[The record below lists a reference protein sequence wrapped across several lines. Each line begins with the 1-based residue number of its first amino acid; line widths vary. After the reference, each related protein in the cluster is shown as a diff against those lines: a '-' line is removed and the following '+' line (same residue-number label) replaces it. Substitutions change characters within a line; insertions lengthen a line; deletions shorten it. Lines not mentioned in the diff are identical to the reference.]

1 MLCLIYILLFGLS
14 NLSNYTMT
22 ECYPVLDFQE
32 YPFYKI
38 STSDKDLT
46 LYLFGS
52 QHNKKLQSIHPFIA
66 DILINSDEL
75 TTEITYAYND
85 FNIEVLLEYMTND
98 CDLSDILVACCN
110 SYNKIDNKIQKRK
123 FYELSGKY
131 MLGELFIKELLHTT
145 YFKNNTTNL
154 TNFNINDVSFT
165 TACPMASLLT
175 SFVSNGI
182 DNTLLLM
189 YRKNKKQCYALDNTK
204 ESYYW
209 YVRLLMMFM
218 ANTLYYLFMMGI
230 FMSGKHFNDVF
241 NDLKKGVQKITISN
255 CYSNK
260 NSIND
265 VHLIQK
271 RNDIWVPKILNTL
284 STSNAKSHVICVGCA
299 HIDDLIEKLRTHRF
313 SRFRFVN
320 DSFLVTDPFLITDL
334 QKYEV
339 GIEIEKWNYETNSF
353 LDINSVQPNAKKY
366 CELLDRLT

>member
-1 MLCLIYILLFGLS
+1 MRKIKSFKLFESDDRNWRLSVEKKSKINKEINNVLIELIDNGF
-14 NLSNYTMT
+14 
-22 ECYPVLDFQE
+22 EIEIDHFAK
-32 YPFYKI
+32 KI
-38 STSDKDLT
+38 SEQNSILVSIGKNDGKTVFNTNEIKD
-46 LYLFGS
+46 
-52 QHNKKLQSIHPFIA
+52 
-66 DILINSDEL
+66 
-75 TTEITYAYND
+75 
-85 FNIEVLLEYMTND
+85 NIEVLLECMTND

-131 MLGELFIKELLHTT
+131 MLGELFIKELLRTT

-154 TNFNINDVSFT
+154 TDFNINDVSFT

-175 SFVSNGI
+175 SFLSNGI

-189 YRKNKKQCYALDNTK
+189 YRKDKKQCYALDNTK
-204 ESYYW
+204 ASSYW
-209 YVRLLMMFM
+209 YVRLLMMFIGV
-218 ANTLYYLFMMGI
+218 ALYYLFMMGI

-255 CYSNK
+255 CNFNK

-299 HIDDLIEKLRTHRF
+299 HIDDLIEKLRTHHF
-313 SRFRFVN
+313 SRFRLVN
-320 DSFLVTDPFLITDL
+320 DSFFVTDL

-353 LDINSVQPNAKKY
+353 FDINSVQPNAKKY